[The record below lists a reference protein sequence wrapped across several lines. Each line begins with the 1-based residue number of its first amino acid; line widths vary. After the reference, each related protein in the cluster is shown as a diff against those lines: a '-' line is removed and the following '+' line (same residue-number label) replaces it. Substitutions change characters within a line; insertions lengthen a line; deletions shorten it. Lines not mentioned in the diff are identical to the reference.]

1 MSLEFYAGI
10 DNFKVDAK
18 GNITITEKLAGSALK
33 NKLDELQKLKADGV
47 VRVTI
52 ESAVTRYTQKI
63 DAETLEP
70 VEYYER
76 DTAGT
81 WTTVQNE
88 QLSLDVG
95 EDQVIEREEE
105 ITADV
110 VDKFLLTEKYELK
123 SEFNPRKVLVRV
135 AEGYSFDEIAKEL
148 DFESASD
155 LLQKLNEARVEY
167 AGMAKAWD
175 ESKDVEDD
183 E

>member
-1 MSLEFYAGI
+1 ML
-10 DNFKVDAK
+10 NQ
-18 GNITITEKLAGSALK
+18 
-33 NKLDELQKLKADGV
+33 LDELQKLKQDGV
-47 VRVTI
+47 VRFTI
-52 ESAVTRYTQKI
+52 ESAVTRYTQRV

-76 DTAGT
+76 DIKGV
-81 WTTVQNE
+81 WTTVENE
-88 QLSLDVG
+88 QTSLDVG
-95 EDQVIEREEE
+95 EEQTIEREEE

-123 SEFNPRKVLVRV
+123 SEFDPRKVLVRV

-167 AGMAKAWD
+167 AGMAKAWYEVKGD
-175 ESKDVEDD
+175 DD
-183 E
+183 EQKRLVQVG